1 MSFDFLGGTRTP
13 RLFEPAQQLSLNAGM
28 IGSPFSVWEIYFS
41 SLQEKKNVHHANEP
55 GSCGD
60 GSYGEIR
67 RSCLCLAPLIH
78 LLRGPRARI
87 VVPWV
92 YGRRQVKT
100 SARELMGRG
109 R

>member
-1 MSFDFLGGTRTP
+1 
-13 RLFEPAQQLSLNAGM
+13 M
-28 IGSPFSVWEIYFS
+28 IESSFSVWEIYRFLVS
-41 SLQEKKNVHHANEP
+41 TGKENVHHANEP

-87 VVPWV
+87 VAMGMRTTP
-92 YGRRQVKT
+92 GKKE
-100 SARELMGRG
+100 REGIDGEEAVSREEI
-109 R
+109 